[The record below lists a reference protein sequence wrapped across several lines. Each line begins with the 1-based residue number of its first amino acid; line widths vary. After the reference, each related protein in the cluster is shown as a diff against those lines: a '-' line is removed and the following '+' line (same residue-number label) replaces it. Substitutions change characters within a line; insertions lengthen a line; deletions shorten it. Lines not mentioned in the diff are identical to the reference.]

1 MVLRTF
7 LANKA
12 DNKKFRFDGLQPS
25 RRLPKKRELCQKFH
39 HHKVYGHGQ
48 LPPKVD
54 LRPDMTP
61 VEYQSKIGS
70 W

>member
-7 LANKA
+7 LTNKA
-12 DNKKFRFDGLQPS
+12 DNKKFRFDGLAPS
-25 RRLPKKRELCQKFH
+25 RRLPNKRELCQKFH
-39 HHKVYGHGQ
+39 HQKIHR

-61 VEYQSKIGS
+61 VEYQSRIGS

>member
-7 LANKA
+7 LANKI
-12 DNKKFRFDGLQPS
+12 DNKKFRFDGLAPS
-25 RRLPKKRELCQKFH
+25 RRLPNKRELCQKFRH
-39 HHKVYGHGQ
+39 HRIHGHDQ

-61 VEYQSKIGS
+61 VENQSRMGS